1 MIYKGFLGAPRGI
14 RTHDLLIRREFT
26 RSGADREERET
37 VAELKK
43 EIERLKRQNE
53 RRIKPAASQKI
64 IIRDKPN
71 SPAKNNDLTFLIA
84 LLVGVG
90 AVVAQVLTFLF
101 CF

>member
-1 MIYKGFLGAPRGI
+1 MSIHFEELPPDVQAKLTA
-14 RTHDLLIRREFT
+14 
-26 RSGADREERET
+26 RSPELRQIFAEEEERET